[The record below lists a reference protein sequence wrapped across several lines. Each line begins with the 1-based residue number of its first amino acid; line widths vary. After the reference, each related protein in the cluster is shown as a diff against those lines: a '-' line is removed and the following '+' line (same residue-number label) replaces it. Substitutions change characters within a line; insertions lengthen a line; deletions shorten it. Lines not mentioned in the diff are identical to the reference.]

1 MEPLAGQL
9 DAAADVMT
17 TVDRRVPA
25 LTVPTAAFAGD
36 EPVGLPGR
44 LGAELAAHWSAVLA
58 ARAHEASDAAA
69 RLSELAVSA
78 RAAGRAYLDTD
89 AAAAD
94 RVRRSSGGDFRGPA

>member
-1 MEPLAGQL
+1 MELLAGQL

-25 LTVPTAAFAGD
+25 PPVPSAFAGD
-36 EPVGLPGR
+36 DPVGLPGR
-44 LGAELAAHWSAVLA
+44 LGAELHAHWSAVLA
-58 ARAHEASDAAA
+58 ARAHEAAGAAA
-69 RLSELAVSA
+69 RLSELAGSA

-94 RVRRSSGGDFRGPA
+94 RVRRSPGGEFRGLA

>member
-1 MEPLAGQL
+1 MELLAGQL

-25 LTVPTAAFAGD
+25 PATPAAFAGD
-36 EPVGLPGR
+36 EPIGLPGR
-44 LGAELAAHWSAVLA
+44 LGAELHAHWSAVLA

-94 RVRRSSGGDFRGPA
+94 RVRRSPGGDFRGLA